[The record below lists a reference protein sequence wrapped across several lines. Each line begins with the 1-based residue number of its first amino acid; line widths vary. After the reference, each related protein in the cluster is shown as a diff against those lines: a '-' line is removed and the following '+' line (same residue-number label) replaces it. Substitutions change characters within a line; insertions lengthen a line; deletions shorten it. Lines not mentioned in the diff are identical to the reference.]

1 MTRNI
6 VSIFLVLLII
16 GFVGCKKKASPVL
29 PEPTATSAGIPSEPS
44 PSDMTQTADL
54 SAAELDEISRRFQP
68 VFFDFNRFEIRA
80 DQVER
85 LRANATILRQHPN
98 IIVTLEGHCD
108 ERGTEEYNEALGE
121 RRASAVKESLVTFG
135 IPSQRIATVSYGE
148 SRPFALGHDEGS
160 WQQNRRAQSV
170 VLKAQ

>member
-6 VSIFLVLLII
+6 VCIFLVLMMMGLIA
-16 GFVGCKKKASPVL
+16 CKKKAPPVSM
-29 PEPTATSAGIPSEPS
+29 EPAATSGGMPSEPG
-44 PSDMTQTADL
+44 PSDMTQTTDL
-54 SAAELDEISRRFQP
+54 SGMELDEISRRFQP

-80 DQVER
+80 DQVDR
-85 LRANATILRQHPN
+85 IQANATILRQNPK
-98 IIVTLEGHCD
+98 ITVTLEGHCD

-121 RRASAVKESLVTFG
+121 RRASAIKEYLVTLG
-135 IPSQRIATVSYGE
+135 IPSERIATISYGE
-148 SRPFALGHDEGS
+148 SRPFASGHNEDS